1 MWFWWFILICDCI
14 IPAIMIIA
22 GRMMWKHCP
31 KKINGV
37 VGYRT
42 KMSMINMDTWR
53 FAHDHAGKL
62 WWKVGIGLL
71 GPTMLIHIPFYGA
84 SDDTMGI
91 LSIIIIVIQ
100 LVFLIGSIFPTEK
113 ALKNNFNEDGTK
125 RQIPIGLNLVTEENE
140 GYIQCEKL
148 ALLNLSIRGYK
159 KVDRLPVSEMMNVS
173 DAIQGIFGQYSSK
186 FFNRIFYMKLFI
198 IVRCVTIKLAVTN
211 QIMER

>member
-1 MWFWWFILICDCI
+1 MVLVVYFDMRLYYSSDYDNCGQNDV
-14 IPAIMIIA
+14 
-22 GRMMWKHCP
+22 KHCP

-37 VGYRT
+37 VGYQT

-71 GPTMLIHIPFYGA
+71 GPTGRLYIFLFIGA

-125 RQIPIGLNLVTEENE
+125 R
-140 GYIQCEKL
+140 
-148 ALLNLSIRGYK
+148 
-159 KVDRLPVSEMMNVS
+159 
-173 DAIQGIFGQYSSK
+173 
-186 FFNRIFYMKLFI
+186 
-198 IVRCVTIKLAVTN
+198 
-211 QIMER
+211 

>member
-1 MWFWWFILICDCI
+1 MWFWWFILICDCL

-84 SDDTMGI
+84 SDDTIGI
-91 LSIIIIVIQ
+91 LSIIKHYYHCN
-100 LVFLIGSIFPTEK
+100 T
-113 ALKNNFNEDGTK
+113 T
-125 RQIPIGLNLVTEENE
+125 
-140 GYIQCEKL
+140 
-148 ALLNLSIRGYK
+148 
-159 KVDRLPVSEMMNVS
+159 
-173 DAIQGIFGQYSSK
+173 GIF
-186 FFNRIFYMKLFI
+186 NRLYFPDGK
-198 IVRCVTIKLAVTN
+198 VIKK
-211 QIMER
+211 QFQ

>member
-1 MWFWWFILICDCI
+1 MWFWWFILICDCL

-84 SDDTMGI
+84 SDDTIGI

-100 LVFLIGSIFPTEK
+100 LVKERIEGGANEK
-113 ALKNNFNEDGTK
+113 AVW
-125 RQIPIGLNLVTEENE
+125 R
-140 GYIQCEKL
+140 
-148 ALLNLSIRGYK
+148 
-159 KVDRLPVSEMMNVS
+159 
-173 DAIQGIFGQYSSK
+173 
-186 FFNRIFYMKLFI
+186 LFI
-198 IVRCVTIKLAVTN
+198 NCPFVCINFDFFWLNKARQLY
-211 QIMER
+211 MDF

>member
-1 MWFWWFILICDCI
+1 MWFWWFILICDCL

-84 SDDTMGI
+84 SDDTIGI

-113 ALKNNFNEDGTK
+113 
-125 RQIPIGLNLVTEENE
+125 
-140 GYIQCEKL
+140 
-148 ALLNLSIRGYK
+148 S
-159 KVDRLPVSEMMNVS
+159 
-173 DAIQGIFGQYSSK
+173 
-186 FFNRIFYMKLFI
+186 
-198 IVRCVTIKLAVTN
+198 
-211 QIMER
+211 

>member
-37 VGYRT
+37 VGYQT

-62 WWKVGIGLL
+62 WWKVGIGRL

-100 LVFLIGSIFPTEK
+100 LVFLIGPIFLTEK

-125 RQIPIGLNLVTEENE
+125 R
-140 GYIQCEKL
+140 
-148 ALLNLSIRGYK
+148 
-159 KVDRLPVSEMMNVS
+159 
-173 DAIQGIFGQYSSK
+173 
-186 FFNRIFYMKLFI
+186 
-198 IVRCVTIKLAVTN
+198 
-211 QIMER
+211 

>member
-1 MWFWWFILICDCI
+1 MICDCL

-31 KKINGV
+31 N
-37 VGYRT
+37 

-84 SDDTMGI
+84 SDDTIGI

-113 ALKNNFNEDGTK
+113 SLKNNFNEDGTK
-125 RQIPIGLNLVTEENE
+125 R
-140 GYIQCEKL
+140 
-148 ALLNLSIRGYK
+148 
-159 KVDRLPVSEMMNVS
+159 
-173 DAIQGIFGQYSSK
+173 
-186 FFNRIFYMKLFI
+186 
-198 IVRCVTIKLAVTN
+198 
-211 QIMER
+211 

>member
-1 MWFWWFILICDCI
+1 MWFWWFILIYDCL

-42 KMSMINMDTWR
+42 KMSMINMDAWR

-84 SDDTMGI
+84 SDDTIGI

-113 ALKNNFNEDGTK
+113 SLKNNFNEDGTK
-125 RQIPIGLNLVTEENE
+125 R
-140 GYIQCEKL
+140 
-148 ALLNLSIRGYK
+148 
-159 KVDRLPVSEMMNVS
+159 
-173 DAIQGIFGQYSSK
+173 
-186 FFNRIFYMKLFI
+186 
-198 IVRCVTIKLAVTN
+198 
-211 QIMER
+211 

>member
-1 MWFWWFILICDCI
+1 MWFWWFILICDCL

-84 SDDTMGI
+84 SDDTIGI

-100 LVFLIGSIFPTEK
+100 LVKERIEGGANEK
-113 ALKNNFNEDGTK
+113 AVW
-125 RQIPIGLNLVTEENE
+125 R
-140 GYIQCEKL
+140 
-148 ALLNLSIRGYK
+148 
-159 KVDRLPVSEMMNVS
+159 
-173 DAIQGIFGQYSSK
+173 
-186 FFNRIFYMKLFI
+186 LFI
-198 IVRCVTIKLAVTN
+198 NCPFVCINFDFFWLNKVRQLY
-211 QIMER
+211 MDF

>member
-1 MWFWWFILICDCI
+1 MVLVVYFDMRLYYSSDYDNC
-14 IPAIMIIA
+14 
-22 GRMMWKHCP
+22 GQRMWKHCP

-53 FAHDHAGKL
+53 FVHDHAGKL

-113 ALKNNFNEDGTK
+113 ALKIISGGGDK
-125 RQIPIGLNLVTEENE
+125 AIDSNL
-140 GYIQCEKL
+140 I
-148 ALLNLSIRGYK
+148 
-159 KVDRLPVSEMMNVS
+159 D
-173 DAIQGIFGQYSSK
+173 
-186 FFNRIFYMKLFI
+186 
-198 IVRCVTIKLAVTN
+198 
-211 QIMER
+211 

>member
-31 KKINGV
+31 KHMNSMS
-37 VGYRT
+37 GYRT
-42 KMSMINMDTWR
+42 TRSMKNMDTWK
-53 FAHDHAGKL
+53 FANDYCGRL
-62 WWKVGIGLL
+62 WWKIGWI
-71 GPTMLIHIPFYGA
+71 MIIHIPFYGA

-125 RQIPIGLNLVTEENE
+125 R
-140 GYIQCEKL
+140 
-148 ALLNLSIRGYK
+148 
-159 KVDRLPVSEMMNVS
+159 
-173 DAIQGIFGQYSSK
+173 
-186 FFNRIFYMKLFI
+186 
-198 IVRCVTIKLAVTN
+198 
-211 QIMER
+211 